1 MNEIAN
7 HWSWSDFH
15 PFEICSELLN
25 VDASTLK
32 IIALIAFMMCMM
44 FFTYRFI
51 RAMLPYSKSEEKEK
65 EKEKSK

>member
-15 PFEICSELLN
+15 PFEVCSELLD
-25 VDASTLK
+25 VDISTLK

-44 FFTYRFI
+44 FLTYRFI
-51 RAMLPYSKSEEKEK
+51 RAMLPYSESKEK
-65 EKEKSK
+65 EKEENK